1 MPMDVTVIVPV
12 FNLEDYIEKAI
23 RSIQMQHF
31 DGTIE
36 IIIVDDGS
44 NDNSLAVANH
54 IAEKDQRI
62 RVITQKNSGVS
73 AARNAGLDAA
83 RGEYVIFVDGDDIL
97 RADAVETLINSV
109 KANENAILACGDLMR
124 IGVHDQ
130 PLPATG
136 KLPTC
141 EENEQILKRIL
152 LEQYSVSSC
161 AKLYIRE
168 RIGDLRFVTGRR
180 INEDKYFL
188 IQYLMKNKGTV
199 VDVNDYVYGYYVRP
213 GSASNSTFS
222 EKSLDMIYFSER
234 IYADVCEGKPEM
246 ERLARYNA
254 VVAHLA
260 VLKKIIRS
268 GRRTQHKEVFAEVR
282 GQLLQW
288 SEPIPFRQLK
298 AHAWEVF
305 ILRYCHFLYAMCVR
319 LVDMLKAVNR

>member
-1 MPMDVTVIVPV
+1 MDITVIVPV

-23 RSIQMQHF
+23 NSIKMQHF
-31 DGTIE
+31 GGAME

-44 NDNSLAVANH
+44 NDNSLSVANR
-54 IAEKDQRI
+54 IAEKDQRV
-62 RVITQKNSGVS
+62 RVITQKNAGVS

-83 RGEYVIFVDGDDIL
+83 CGEYVVFVDGDDIL
-97 RADAVETLINSV
+97 RADAVETLINGV
-109 KANENAILACGDLMR
+109 KAHENAILACGDLIR
-124 IGVHDQ
+124 IGAHDQ
-130 PLPATG
+130 LIPATG
-136 KLPTC
+136 KSPTC
-141 EENEQILKRIL
+141 AENEQILKRIL

-168 RIGDLRFVTGRR
+168 RIGDLRFVTGRK

-213 GSASNSTFS
+213 GSATNSTFS

-268 GRRTQHKEVFAEVR
+268 EKQTQHQEVFADVR
-282 GQLLQW
+282 GQLLKW
-288 SEPIPFRQLK
+288 SEPILFRQMK
-298 AHAWEVF
+298 AHAWEV
-305 ILRYCHFLYAMCVR
+305 IVLRYCPSLYALCVR
-319 LVDMLKAVNR
+319 LFDMVKAVNR